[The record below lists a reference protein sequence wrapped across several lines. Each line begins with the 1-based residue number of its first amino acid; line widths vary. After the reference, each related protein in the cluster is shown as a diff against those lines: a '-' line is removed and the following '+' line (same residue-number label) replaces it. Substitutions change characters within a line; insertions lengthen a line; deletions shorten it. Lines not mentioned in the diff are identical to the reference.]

1 METAFDIDTRGEE
14 LRVLAVGAHPDDVD
28 YGAAGTMAKWASLGS
43 TITYLVVTSGDEGA
57 FAELAA
63 QDIPQTR
70 RREQIAAADAV
81 GVRDVRFL
89 DGYRDGS
96 VAVAPELVR
105 DIARVIR
112 QVRPHVVVTLSPE
125 RLWSSVFQGHPDH
138 LAVGE
143 ATTRAVYPTSRNPHA
158 FPELIVEEGLQEWIV
173 SELWLMNHPQADLAV
188 DIEPFLEQKIAAIA
202 AHASQHHSPDTLRE
216 SLLER
221 MRRASS
227 ARGMPDGRIVEV
239 FLRVDTNED
248 RALRVVDPASLQTRR

>member
-1 METAFDIDTRGEE
+1 MDTTFEIDTRGEE
-14 LRVLAVGAHPDDVD
+14 LRVLAVTAHPDDVD
-28 YGAAGTMAKWASLGS
+28 YGAAGTMAKWASMGS
-43 TITYLVVTSGDEGA
+43 TITYLVVTSGDEGS

-63 QDIPQTR
+63 EDIPQTR
-70 RREQIAAADAV
+70 RREQVAAADAV

-89 DGYRDGS
+89 EGYRDGS
-96 VAVAPELVR
+96 VIVTPDLVR
-105 DIARVIR
+105 DISRVIR

-143 ATTRAVYPTSRNPHA
+143 ATTRAIYPASRNPHA

-188 DIEPFLEQKIAAIA
+188 DIDPFVEQKIAAVA
-202 AHASQHHSPDTLRE
+202 AHVSQHHSLDTLRE

-221 MRRASS
+221 MRRASN
-227 ARGMPDGRIVEV
+227 ARGIADGRIVEV
-239 FLRVDTNED
+239 FLRVDTRED